1 MHTVGQGSAHL
12 MSTIC
17 KQLPSFQHRVR
28 GLNCRPQRWEVSMLP
43 LHHHGPQY
51 HMLGSNNAERPSDQF
66 FVMLKHRVQFF
77 VESTDLELGAH
88 TSSI

>member
-1 MHTVGQGSAHL
+1 
-12 MSTIC
+12 
-17 KQLPSFQHRVR
+17 
-28 GLNCRPQRWEVSMLP
+28 MLP

-51 HMLGSNNAERPSDQF
+51 HMLGSNNAERLSDQF